1 MTTKQFAE
9 AVKYSENTNIEEL
22 YQEDDSILN
31 GCALNDFRPVH
42 TTIPAV
48 AKFVRYHAMQFNGK
62 WDAQELDNMARIAKK
77 KFLII
82 G

>member
-1 MTTKQFAE
+1 MTTKQFAQ
-9 AVKYSENTNIEEL
+9 AVKLAEQNA
-22 YQEDDSILN
+22 DSLCDIDNANLF
-31 GCALNDFRPVH
+31 GCALPSFQKVH

-48 AKFVRYHAMQFNGK
+48 AKLVHYQAMQFNGK
-62 WDAQELDNMARIAKK
+62 WSAEELDNMARIAKK